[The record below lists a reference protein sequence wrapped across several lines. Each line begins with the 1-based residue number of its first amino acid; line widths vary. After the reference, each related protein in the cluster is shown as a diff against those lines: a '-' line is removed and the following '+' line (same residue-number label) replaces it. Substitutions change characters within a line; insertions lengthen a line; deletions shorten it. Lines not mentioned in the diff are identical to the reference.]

1 MPQHFSQSDDP
12 QFLRE
17 YLFLIQPTYNHIEEA
32 LEIKRVIFQLRMTP
46 SARCVMS
53 MAFTEVSPGATDQ
66 LRSRKKA
73 GMITKNISNLVLAFH
88 IG

>member
-1 MPQHFSQSDDP
+1 M
-12 QFLRE
+12 
-17 YLFLIQPTYNHIEEA
+17 
-32 LEIKRVIFQLRMTP
+32 IFQLRMTP